1 MRIFIGWLEVPL
13 VPANLMAVALTSAA
27 IFVRRPLGVSTS
39 LASRSVASMALCSD
53 SRRPV
58 PGVQAYA
65 LNIEIAVENDSEDLL
80 LHHPQVHLPKIA
92 IAANKLGL
100 GQVSAV
106 DILVL
111 GVVLKKR
118 RALCRP

>member
-1 MRIFIGWLEVPL
+1 MV
-13 VPANLMAVALTSAA
+13 
-27 IFVRRPLGVSTS
+27 
-39 LASRSVASMALCSD
+39 LCSD

-80 LHHPQVHLPKIA
+80 LHHLQVQLSKIA

-106 DILVL
+106 DIFLL
-111 GVVLKKR
+111 GVVLKSGER
-118 RALCRP
+118 FVDRSAGNDGGAIQSWIMPSLTSMEE